1 MRNRKHTEKRLIDAA
16 IRQFSRHG
24 LHGASVRSI
33 ASEADA
39 NLSLISQYFGGKR
52 PLYLKCVETIYAD
65 LQQALPELTTRLQN
79 NPTDAIRYAI
89 NAAIELGATN
99 RDALLLTMRHFIEHG
114 QMDSYRRDA
123 VLIPT
128 VRHLSTQLAPHSNL
142 TADDLELAVVSAIML
157 IGRLVGLAADDL
169 TTIIPFAAD
178 QNLLINTTSNMVCRM
193 IGLDMGSPSS
203 TFGSGRIKA

>member
-33 ASEADA
+33 AKEADA
-39 NLSLISQYFGGKR
+39 NLSLVSQYFGGKH

-65 LQQALPELTTRLQN
+65 LQQALPALTARLDN
-79 NPTDAIRYAI
+79 DPTEAIRYAI
-89 NAAIELGATN
+89 SAAVELGAIN

-114 QMDSYRRDA
+114 QMDSGRRDT

-128 VRHLSTQLAPHSNL
+128 VRHLAAQLAPHSNL
-142 TADDLELAVVSAIML
+142 DGDGLELAVLSAIML
-157 IGRLVGLAADDL
+157 IGRLVGLAPADL
-169 TTIIPFAAD
+169 TTIIPFTVD
-178 QNLLINTTSNMVCRM
+178 QNNFINTTSIMVCRM
-193 IGLDMGSPSS
+193 IGLDLRSASN
-203 TFGSGRIKA
+203 TSGLRRLTI